1 MIYWETNCTTLILSV
16 LVLKSN
22 CFEKTKQY
30 QESSNHDMMKMKI
43 RLKEG
48 KIVMVKKLNELREWM
63 DMQGAEVAFLTDPE
77 NIAYL
82 TGYHSDP
89 HERVLGLA
97 LFSEHDPFLFTPALE
112 VEDARGSS
120 FNYDVYGYQ
129 DTENPFEII
138 AREIK
143 NRVASP
149 TRIAI
154 EKSHMSMDRFEQFS
168 GYFNATSYLSIEN
181 KLQMLRL
188 IKTPEELSILKE
200 AALLADEAVKI
211 GIAEIAEGKTETEIV
226 AKIEY
231 EMKKKGISKMSFET
245 MVLTGANGALPH
257 GTPGATKI
265 KKGDLVL
272 FDLGVVHKGYSSDTT
287 RTVAFGEISDEQ
299 KRIYETVL
307 EAQLAAIDQVKAGV
321 PAKEIDLA
329 ARNVIRKAGYG
340 DYFPH
345 RLGHGLGASVHE
357 FPSITET
364 NEMPLAENMVF
375 TIEPG
380 IYVPGI
386 AGVRIE
392 DDIVVTSEGY
402 EILTEFTKDLLSV

>member
-1 MIYWETNCTTLILSV
+1 M
-16 LVLKSN
+16 
-22 CFEKTKQY
+22 Q
-30 QESSNHDMMKMKI
+30 QE
-43 RLKEG
+43 
-48 KIVMVKKLNELREWM
+48 
-63 DMQGAEVAFLTDPE
+63 GAEAAFLTNPE

-82 TGYHSDP
+82 TGYHSNP

-97 LFSEHDPFLFTPALE
+97 IFSEHAPFLFTPGLE
-112 VEDARGSS
+112 VEDAKASD
-120 FNYDVYGYQ
+120 FNYDVYGYS
-129 DTENPFEII
+129 DTEDPFEII

-143 NRVASP
+143 ARVKNPA
-149 TRIAI
+149 RIAI
-154 EKSHMSMDRFEQFS
+154 EKSHMSVDRFEQFS
-168 GYFNATSYLSIEN
+168 SKFSSASYLSIEN
-181 KLQMLRL
+181 KLQMIRL
-188 IKTPEELSILKE
+188 TKTPEELKILKE

-211 GIAEIAEGKTETEIV
+211 GIAEIAEGVTEQDIV

-231 EMKKKGISKMSFET
+231 EMKRRGVSGMSFET
-245 MVLTGANGALPH
+245 MVLTGKNGALPH
-257 GTPGATKI
+257 GTPGGTKI

-307 EAQLAAIDQVKAGV
+307 KAQLAAIDQVKAGV

-329 ARNVIRKAGYG
+329 ARNIIREAGYG
-340 DYFPH
+340 EYFPH

-380 IYVPGI
+380 IYVPGV

-392 DDIVVTSEGY
+392 DDIVVTESGY
-402 EILTEFTKDLLSV
+402 DILTEFPKDLLYV